1 MDVPSP
7 KSNSTVLQ
15 KVSLAC
21 EEVLGRCDKA
31 AYLRRVLAGTGGPG
45 VLVGASATN
54 GTRQTKLTAQSGGIA
69 TRRIRRNT
77 SPHLL
82 FPETLVIQILV
93 AKAASK
99 SLLGVHQ
106 QTRAAGRIFRAE
118 S

>member
-15 KVSLAC
+15 KVPLAC
-21 EEVLGRCDKA
+21 EEVFYWCDKT
-31 AYLRRVLAGTGGPG
+31 AYLRRVLAGSGGPG

-54 GTRQTKLTAQSGGIA
+54 GAGQTKLTAQSGGMA
-69 TRRIRRNT
+69 TRRICRNT
-77 SPHLL
+77 SPHWLS
-82 FPETLVIQILV
+82 PETLVIQILV
-93 AKAASK
+93 ARVASK

-106 QTRAAGRIFRAE
+106 QTRAAGRIFRGE

>member
-15 KVSLAC
+15 KVPLAC
-21 EEVLGRCDKA
+21 EEVFYRCDKA
-31 AYLRRVLAGTGGPG
+31 AYLRRVLAGRGDSG
-45 VLVGASATN
+45 VLVGASERN
-54 GTRQTKLTAQSGGIA
+54 RTRQTKLTVQSGGIA
-69 TRRIRRNT
+69 TRRICRNT
-77 SPHLL
+77 SPHWLS
-82 FPETLVIQILV
+82 PETLVTQILV
-93 AKAASK
+93 ARVASK

>member
-15 KVSLAC
+15 KVPLAC
-21 EEVLGRCDKA
+21 EEVFYRRDKT
-31 AYLRRVLAGTGGPG
+31 AYLRRVLAGSGGPG

-54 GTRQTKLTAQSGGIA
+54 GTSQTKLTAQSGGIA

-82 FPETLVIQILV
+82 SSETWVIQILV
-93 AKAASK
+93 ARAASK
-99 SLLGVHQ
+99 SLLAARQ
-106 QTRAAGRIFRAE
+106 QNRAARRTFRAE